1 MALLQRFVDK
11 VKQIYLV
18 YELRTAI
25 SMLEPWEKRLFNS
38 ILLLFIGMSCYTT
51 YLFLPSYTRSAI
63 AYFTS

>member
-1 MALLQRFVDK
+1 MAVLQRLVDK
-11 VKQIYLV
+11 IKQIYLV

-38 ILLLFIGMSCYTT
+38 VLLLFIAMSCYTT
-51 YLFLPSYTRSAI
+51 YLFLPRYTRSAI

>member
-1 MALLQRFVDK
+1 MDLLQRFVDK

-38 ILLLFIGMSCYTT
+38 VLLLFIAMSCYTT
-51 YLFLPSYTRSAI
+51 YLFLPQYTRSAI